1 VVRRECAHGHRVCL
15 QLRSGGHVTHGLHP
29 HLRGET
35 IPPVVTGMPPGTVWS
50 HRNFF
55 VPSWHDTLHRCLYR
69 FDPSNSRSPSTHR
82 KQAVLSTGVFAISRR
97 GRNRLR
103 LWPSHVATR
112 ASFHSASSPTH
123 LTLIFVRELLLR
135 RSRGHRP
142 GDAPAPP
149 RRWTVEPV
157 SPREGGTPGQWSG
170 PQRSPSPA
178 ALAARQRQG
187 SGGLRAPPRGR
198 HWQDANDGDGPPRLG
213 VGCEDAE
220 GEGDDDADSAR
231 PHGNPLK
238 AVLCLPALCHC
249 SEVSLLVHMFLCHD
263 NAILAGFQALL
274 PYACHQRYHSR
285 IHLRV

>member
-1 VVRRECAHGHRVCL
+1 MIWVVLSHAAGAERWHSPAAGSGSDAGADAGSSQVQCVVRRECAHGHRVCL
-15 QLRSGGHVTHGLHP
+15 QLWSGSHMTHGLHP

-35 IPPVVTGMPPGTVWS
+35 IPPVVTGLPPGTVWS

-135 RSRGHRP
+135 SAVVSG
-142 GDAPAPP
+142 AT
-149 RRWTVEPV
+149 RWT
-157 SPREGGTPGQWSG
+157 
-170 PQRSPSPA
+170 A
-178 ALAARQRQG
+178 AQ
-187 SGGLRAPPRGR
+187 
-198 HWQDANDGDGPPRLG
+198 
-213 VGCEDAE
+213 
-220 GEGDDDADSAR
+220 
-231 PHGNPLK
+231 
-238 AVLCLPALCHC
+238 
-249 SEVSLLVHMFLCHD
+249 
-263 NAILAGFQALL
+263 
-274 PYACHQRYHSR
+274 
-285 IHLRV
+285 